1 MAEALIALG
10 SNVGDRE
17 GHLRFAVERLGGLGR
32 VTGVSSWHET
42 APVGYLE
49 QGLFLNGAVAL
60 ETELGPEELMAA
72 LLGIEAERGRERRV
86 ANGPRTLDLDL
97 LMYADRVMDVPGLT
111 LPHPRMH
118 ERGFVLGPLVEVAPE
133 AVHPVLGRRVKELWE
148 EVRG

>member
-17 GHLRFAVERLGGLGR
+17 GHLRFAVERLRGLGR

-49 QGLFLNGAVAL
+49 QGLFLNGALAL
-60 ETELGPEELMAA
+60 ETELGPEELMGA
-72 LLGIEAERGRERRV
+72 LLGIEAERGRERRGGGGGGGRGV
-86 ANGPRTLDLDL
+86 GGEVWG
-97 LMYADRVMDVPGLT
+97 DRVMDVPGLT

-133 AVHPVLGRRVKELWE
+133 AVHPVLGLTVRALWG
-148 EVRG
+148 RIG